1 MKSFVGK
8 LVEPPGRGLFFEMD
22 GRMFAVRARTENDP
36 GDKDNDAKNDEKE
49 KPDRALDDELLDLG
63 SDSLK
68 LYGIDNIKYAEG
80 GGVLPGGFAVEGAI
94 REDEMD
100 VGVFFISVD
109 FFARK

>member
-36 GDKDNDAKNDEKE
+36 GDKDNDAKNDEEE

-80 GGVLPGGFAVEGAI
+80 GSVFPGGFAIESAVGKDKTTI
-94 REDEMD
+94 
-100 VGVFFISVD
+100 GVFFVGVD
-109 FFARK
+109 FFVGE